1 MKLLSK
7 NRIQQKLVER
17 KATYPKAQQ
26 VGPEVR
32 QDVFDFNPWRHR
44 ISNLLSRPEYSS
56 VSDLESFQKFG
67 VPKTTIVVKSPMT
80 IHSSPPT
87 TSLGMHTTGNPP
99 MVPIS
104 ARELP
109 RRLSFPSRPPAST
122 SNITNNSPRVPLTAR
137 GLVSARGT
145 ANVRDASAPAG
156 GARRVPAGT
165 AVRGVGTSAHRAHS
179 ANSTAGGTRMN
190 MNAMRD
196 RIRALAVS
204 KK

>member
-1 MKLLSK
+1 ML
-7 NRIQQKLVER
+7 IHDIHPC
-17 KATYPKAQQ
+17 YFD
-26 VGPEVR
+26 GF
-32 QDVFDFNPWRHR
+32 DVFWPQ
-44 ISNLLSRPEYSS
+44 LATESS
-56 VSDLESFQKFG
+56 KMSIAF
-67 VPKTTIVVKSPMT
+67 SPR
-80 IHSSPPT
+80 
-87 TSLGMHTTGNPP
+87 G
-99 MVPIS
+99 
-104 ARELP
+104 LP
-109 RRLSFPSRPPAST
+109 RALPRPQLPVGAAAA
-122 SNITNNSPRVPLTAR
+122 RRRGDGETAAIES
-137 GLVSARGT
+137 LAARGT